1 MKNLL
6 FLLSI
11 SLGVV
16 LSSSSTGTDTT
27 ALLKTAT
34 TVMVFGDSLSSSY
47 GIPSEAGWVNLLKK
61 RLQIQSSSYQVIN
74 ASVSGE
80 TTLGGRNNIEQA
92 LKNHRPNIVII
103 ELGANDGLRGLST
116 KSAYENLES
125 IIKVCQ
131 RNQITVLLVGMRL
144 PPNYGITYT
153 KQFQDIYLQLAKYH
167 RLRLVPFL
175 LENFGDKP
183 EYFQEDGLHPNT
195 QAQEK
200 ILENVWKEL
209 HLLI

>member
-1 MKNLL
+1 M
-6 FLLSI
+6 
-11 SLGVV
+11 

-144 PPNYGITYT
+144 PPNYGIIYT
-153 KQFQDIYLQLAKYH
+153 KKFQDIYLQLAKYH

>member
-1 MKNLL
+1 M
-6 FLLSI
+6 F
-11 SLGVV
+11 
-16 LSSSSTGTDTT
+16 SSSSPGTDTT

>member
-1 MKNLL
+1 
-6 FLLSI
+6 
-11 SLGVV
+11 
-16 LSSSSTGTDTT
+16 
-27 ALLKTAT
+27 
-34 TVMVFGDSLSSSY
+34 MVFGDSLSSSY

>member
-1 MKNLL
+1 M
-6 FLLSI
+6 
-11 SLGVV
+11 

-195 QAQEK
+195 RAQEK

>member
-16 LSSSSTGTDTT
+16 FSSSSPGTDTT

>member
-200 ILENVWKEL
+200 Y
-209 HLLI
+209 

>member
-1 MKNLL
+1 M
-6 FLLSI
+6 
-11 SLGVV
+11 

>member
-1 MKNLL
+1 M
-6 FLLSI
+6 
-11 SLGVV
+11 

-92 LKNHRPNIVII
+92 LKTTGPI
-103 ELGANDGLRGLST
+103 
-116 KSAYENLES
+116 
-125 IIKVCQ
+125 
-131 RNQITVLLVGMRL
+131 LLL
-144 PPNYGITYT
+144 
-153 KQFQDIYLQLAKYH
+153 
-167 RLRLVPFL
+167 
-175 LENFGDKP
+175 
-183 EYFQEDGLHPNT
+183 
-195 QAQEK
+195 
-200 ILENVWKEL
+200 
-209 HLLI
+209 

>member
-27 ALLKTAT
+27 TLLKTAT

>member
-1 MKNLL
+1 MKNFL

>member
-1 MKNLL
+1 M
-6 FLLSI
+6 F
-11 SLGVV
+11 
-16 LSSSSTGTDTT
+16 SSSSTGTDTT
-27 ALLKTAT
+27 TLLKTAT

>member
-1 MKNLL
+1 MKNFL

-16 LSSSSTGTDTT
+16 FSSSSTGTDTT
-27 ALLKTAT
+27 TLLKTAT

-131 RNQITVLLVGMRL
+131 RNPITVLLVGMRL

-153 KQFQDIYLQLAKYH
+153 NQFQDIYLQLAKYH

>member
-1 MKNLL
+1 M
-6 FLLSI
+6 F
-11 SLGVV
+11 
-16 LSSSSTGTDTT
+16 SSSSTGTDTT
-27 ALLKTAT
+27 TLLKTAT

-80 TTLGGRNNIEQA
+80 TTLGGRNYIEQA

>member
-1 MKNLL
+1 MKNFL

-16 LSSSSTGTDTT
+16 FSSSSTGTDTT
-27 ALLKTAT
+27 TLLKTAT